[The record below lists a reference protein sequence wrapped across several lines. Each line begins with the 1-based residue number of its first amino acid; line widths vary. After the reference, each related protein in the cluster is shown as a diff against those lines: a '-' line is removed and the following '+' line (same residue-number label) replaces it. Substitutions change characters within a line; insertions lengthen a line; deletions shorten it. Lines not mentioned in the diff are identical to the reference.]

1 MSITFKKNTHTHT
14 QKPSGC
20 LGSVRKFSLQN
31 LGNPGLLP
39 RVRRALHLPGAAR
52 GLGGAGGSQITL
64 KPFCKCFSRL
74 S

>member
-1 MSITFKKNTHTHT
+1 MSITFKKKNT
-14 QKPSGC
+14 QKKNPQVVWV
-20 LGSVRKFSLQN
+20 SVRKFSLQN

-39 RVRRALHLPGAAR
+39 RVRRALHLPGAPR
-52 GLGGAGGSQITL
+52 GLGGAGGAQITL